1 MRLPHS
7 WQLGASVLFSNA
19 SLLAYEGAGTANPMA
34 RASAAPSGAGVS
46 ALAPA
51 LAVALAIAWKA
62 AFAARMGPAAASA
75 TGVSV
80 PRFLNPFGVVAGP
93 GSSREMTPAFSL
105 RSAVRN
111 FDASQRKR

>member
-19 SLLAYEGAGTANPMA
+19 KRLAYEGAGTANPMA
-34 RASAAPSGAGVS
+34 RASAPPSAGSVL
-46 ALAPA
+46 ALALA
-51 LAVALAIAWKA
+51 LAMAWNA
-62 AFAARMGPAAASA
+62 AAMGPAAASA

-80 PRFLNPFGVVAGP
+80 PRLLNSFGVVAGP
-93 GSSREMTPAFSL
+93 GSSREITPALSL

-111 FDASQRKR
+111 

>member
-19 SLLAYEGAGTANPMA
+19 SLLPYEGAGTANPMA
-34 RASAAPSGAGVS
+34 RASAPPSAAGGS
-46 ALAPA
+46 DL
-51 LAVALAIAWKA
+51 ALAIAWKA
-62 AFAARMGPAAASA
+62 AAMGPAAASA